1 MRSAAELLG
10 ALGEGFI
17 LQSILR
23 RRPPLT
29 FDPQTLSQSWPRP
42 ASPRPI
48 VTFGAGSIVG
58 DAHYPAY
65 RKGSFPIAGL
75 YDPDAEKAKALADRW
90 DVAAYASVEEA
101 AAVPN
106 AIFDLA
112 TPPSAHA
119 AVLQKLP
126 DGAAV
131 LIQKPMGNDLAEA
144 TEILKICRGK
154 NLRAAVNFQ
163 LRFAPMMLALKD
175 AIAKGLLGEVVD
187 FEAHLVLDTPWSLW
201 AFLKGLPRIEIAMH
215 SIHYLD
221 LIRQILGDPQGV
233 HAKSIGHP
241 SHDMAQTRTTA
252 ILDYGDKV
260 RCALSINHDHTFGR
274 RHQACDFRV
283 TGTEGAAYL
292 QLGVNLNYPDGEA
305 DILEVFPKGGD
316 GWVAVPLEGKWFP
329 DAFTGRMANL
339 QRYASGE
346 DAELVSSVEDAW
358 NTMALVEAAY
368 TSSAA
373 PATPLERK
381 P

>member
-1 MRSAAELLG
+1 
-10 ALGEGFI
+10 
-17 LQSILR
+17 
-23 RRPPLT
+23 LT
-29 FDPQTLSQSWPRP
+29 FDPKSLSQSWPLP
-42 ASPRPI
+42 ATPRPI
-48 VTFGAGSIVG
+48 VTFGAGSIVA

-75 YDPDAEKAKALADRW
+75 YDPNAERAKALADRW
-90 DVAAYASVEEA
+90 DVTSYASVEEA

-106 AIFDLA
+106 AVFDLA

-119 AVLQKLP
+119 AILQKLP

-131 LIQKPMGNDLAEA
+131 LIQKPMGNDLSEA
-144 TEILKICRGK
+144 TEILKICRAK
-154 NLRAAVNFQ
+154 NLKAAVNFQ

-187 FEAHLVLDTPWSLW
+187 FEAHLVLDTPWSTW

-221 LIRQILGDPQGV
+221 LIRQVLGDPGGV
-233 HAKSIGHP
+233 HAKTIGHP
-241 SHDMAQTRTTA
+241 NHGMAQTRTTA
-252 ILDYGDKV
+252 ILDYGDHV
-260 RCALSINHDHTFGR
+260 RCALSINHDHKYGR
-274 RHQACDFRV
+274 RHQACDFRIS
-283 TGTEGAAYL
+283 GTEGAAYL
-292 QLGVNLNYPDGEA
+292 QLGVNLNYPEGEA
-305 DILEVFPKGGD
+305 DILEIYPKGGN

-329 DAFTGRMANL
+329 DAFVGRMANL

-346 DAELVSSVEDAW
+346 DADLVSSVEDAW

-368 TSSAA
+368 TSSAQ